1 MKTWI
6 VLIVLAA
13 GAAGGFLYYQSTP
26 AQASSELIT
35 ADVTRGSVVET
46 VQSTGSLEAVT
57 TVLVGSQ
64 VSGSI
69 KSLYVDFNSQVRA
82 GQVIAELD
90 PSLFETQVE
99 QARATVVKFEADL
112 DRAKVQVDDS
122 LLKLARAR
130 ELAGRQLIPS
140 SELETAE
147 SAARQAE
154 SAVKSAEAQIVQA
167 RASLNQ
173 SQVNL
178 NHTII
183 KAPIDGIVVSRDVD
197 VGQTVAA
204 SMSAPT
210 LFVIAQDMTQMQVSA
225 AIDESDIGRIE
236 NGQVVTFRVDAYP
249 DDEFSGTVRQV
260 RLQPVV
266 EQNVVSYT
274 TIISVPNPDLKL
286 RPGMTATVT
295 VEIARADDTLR
306 VPTGAFRFRPTA
318 EVFALLGQAAPPG
331 MGGGRGELGGR
342 STPSGDAAGAESPS
356 PETSAGPAGPPTGG
370 GPADVVADGG
380 GAQGPGG
387 FAAMTPAQ
395 REQMR
400 ERMQQMSPEE
410 RQRMRGRFGRGAGG
424 GAPAGMRGPGG
435 GRRTVADGAPGTP
448 RVTTR
453 PIWVLNAGRLE
464 RVEVRTGISDG
475 IVQAVVGGPLEQ
487 GSQVVTGVTAAREVA
502 AQGGGNPLMPSF
514 GRFRGGR
521 SGGGGGR

>member
-6 VLIVLAA
+6 LLIVLAA

-99 QARATVVKFEADL
+99 QARASVVKFEADL

-122 LLKLARAR
+122 QLKLTRSR

-147 SAARQAE
+147 SAARQAQ

-167 RASLNQ
+167 TASLNQ

-236 NGQVVTFRVDAYP
+236 SGQTVTFRVDAYP

-274 TIISVPNPDLKL
+274 TIISVLNPDLKL
-286 RPGMTATVT
+286 RPGMTAIVT

-318 EVFALLGQAAPPG
+318 EAFALLGQAVPPG
-331 MGGGRGELGGR
+331 MGGGRGEFGGR
-342 STPSGDAAGAESPS
+342 STPRGDATAPRAVSPS
-356 PETSAGPAGPPTGG
+356 PETSAGPTGLWPHGG
-370 GPADVVADGG
+370 GPVDAVADRG

-410 RQRMRGRFGRGAGG
+410 RQQMRGRFEQGAGG
-424 GAPAGMRGPGG
+424 GAGG
-435 GRRTVADGAPGTP
+435 ARRAVADGAPASAPGTP
-448 RVTTR
+448 GVTTR
-453 PIWVLNAGRLE
+453 PVWVLNAGRLE

-487 GSQVVTGVTAAREVA
+487 GSQVVTGVTEAREVA
-502 AQGGGNPLMPSF
+502 AQRGGNPLMPSF
-514 GRFRGGR
+514 GRR
-521 SGGGGGR
+521 SRGGGRR

>member
-6 VLIVLAA
+6 LLIVLAA

-99 QARATVVKFEADL
+99 QARASVVKFEADL

-122 LLKLARAR
+122 QLKLARSR
-130 ELAGRQLIPS
+130 ELAERQLIPS
-140 SELETAE
+140 SELETTE
-147 SAARQAE
+147 SAARQAQ

-167 RASLNQ
+167 KASLNQ
-173 SQVNL
+173 TQVNL
-178 NHTII
+178 DHTII

-236 NGQVVTFRVDAYP
+236 SGQTVTFRVDAYP

-274 TIISVPNPDLKL
+274 TIISVLNPDLKL
-286 RPGMTATVT
+286 RPGMTAIVT
-295 VEIARADDTLR
+295 VEIARADDILR

-318 EVFALLGQAAPPG
+318 EVFGLLGQTAPPR
-331 MGGGRGELGGR
+331 MGGG
-342 STPSGDAAGAESPS
+342 P
-356 PETSAGPAGPPTGG
+356 
-370 GPADVVADGG
+370 ADGG
-380 GAQGPGG
+380 GAQGPGR

-410 RQRMRGRFGRGAGG
+410 RQQMRGRFGQGAGG
-424 GAPAGMRGPGG
+424 GAGGAPPGMRGPGG
-435 GRRTVADGAPGTP
+435 GRRAVADGAPASAPGTP

-453 PIWVLNAGRLE
+453 PVWVLNAGRLE

-487 GSQVVTGVTAAREVA
+487 GSQVVTGVMEAREVA

-514 GRFRGGR
+514 GRFRGR
-521 SGGGGGR
+521 R

>member
-1 MKTWI
+1 MKTWV

-35 ADVTRGSVVET
+35 ADVTRGSIVET

-99 QARATVVKFEADL
+99 QARASVVKFEADL

-122 LLKLARAR
+122 QLKLTRSR

-147 SAARQAE
+147 SAARQAQ

-167 RASLNQ
+167 TASLNQ

-236 NGQVVTFRVDAYP
+236 SGQAVTFRVDAYP
-249 DDEFSGTVRQV
+249 DDQFLGTVRQV

-274 TIISVPNPDLKL
+274 TIISVPNPELKL

-318 EVFALLGQAAPPG
+318 EAFALLGQAVPPG
-331 MGGGRGELGGR
+331 MRGGRGEFGGR
-342 STPSGDAAGAESPS
+342 STPRGDATAPRAVSSS
-356 PETSAGPAGPPTGG
+356 PETSAGPTGLWPHGG
-370 GPADVVADGG
+370 GSGASGGAGGARRAVADG
-380 GAQGPGG
+380 APAS
-387 FAAMTPAQ
+387 AAPAQ

-400 ERMQQMSPEE
+400 ERMQQMSAEE
-410 RQRMRGRFGRGAGG
+410 RQQMRGRFEPGAGG
-424 GAPAGMRGPGG
+424 GAGG
-435 GRRTVADGAPGTP
+435 ARRAVEDGASVSAPGTP
-448 RVTTR
+448 GVTTR
-453 PIWVLNAGRLE
+453 PVWVLNAGRLE
-464 RVEVRTGISDG
+464 RVEIRTGISDG

-487 GSQVVTGVTAAREVA
+487 GSQVVTGVTEAREVA
-502 AQGGGNPLMPSF
+502 AQRGGNPLMPSF
-514 GRFRGGR
+514 GRR
-521 SGGGGGR
+521 SRGGGRR

>member
-1 MKTWI
+1 MKAWI
-6 VLIVLAA
+6 VLTFLAA

-26 AQASSELIT
+26 TQASSELIT

-99 QARATVVKFEADL
+99 QARASVVKFEADL
-112 DRAKVQVDDS
+112 ERAKVQVEDS
-122 LLKLARAR
+122 LLKLTRSR

-147 SAARQAE
+147 SAARQAQ

-167 RASLNQ
+167 MASLNQ
-173 SQVNL
+173 TQVNL
-178 NHTII
+178 DHTII

-236 NGQVVTFRVDAYP
+236 SGQAVTFRVDAYP
-249 DDEFSGTVRQV
+249 DDEFLGTVRQV

-274 TIISVPNPDLKL
+274 TIISVPNPELKL

-318 EVFALLGQAAPPG
+318 EAFALLGQTAPPG
-331 MGGGRGELGGR
+331 MGGGRGEFGGR
-342 STPSGDAAGAESPS
+342 STPRGNAAAPRAESPS
-356 PETSAGPAGPPTGG
+356 PEISAGPAE
-370 GPADVVADGG
+370 VVADGG

-400 ERMQQMSPEE
+400 ERMQEMSPEE
-410 RQRMRGRFGRGAGG
+410 RQQMRGHFGQGAGG
-424 GAPAGMRGPGG
+424 GAVGAPPGMRGPGDPG
-435 GRRTVADGAPGTP
+435 GRRRAVADGAPGTP

-453 PIWVLNAGRLE
+453 PVWVLNAGRLE
-464 RVEVRTGISDG
+464 RVEVRTSISDG

-487 GSQVVTGVTAAREVA
+487 GSQVVTGVTEARAVA

-521 SGGGGGR
+521 SGGRR